1 VKVVFNADSRQDFRK
16 ARKHYAGISQRR
28 VDDFDH
34 QVKEVI
40 RTIIERKGGDHVGP
54 HGFPCR
60 RCPPYPYL
68 VYYRI
73 AGETLLILGLV
84 HERRHP
90 DHLRR
95 DLEGSTD

>member
-1 VKVVFNADSRQDFRK
+1 MKVVLGAVFKQARAK
-16 ARKHYAGISQRR
+16 ARKHYAGISRLC
-28 VDDFDH
+28 VDNFDRH
-34 QVKEVI
+34 VTEAI
-40 RTIIERKGGDHVGP
+40 RTIMERKGGDHVGP

-60 RCPPYPYL
+60 RCSPFPYL

-73 AGETLLILGLV
+73 AGETLFILGLV

-95 DLEGSTD
+95 GLEDSPD